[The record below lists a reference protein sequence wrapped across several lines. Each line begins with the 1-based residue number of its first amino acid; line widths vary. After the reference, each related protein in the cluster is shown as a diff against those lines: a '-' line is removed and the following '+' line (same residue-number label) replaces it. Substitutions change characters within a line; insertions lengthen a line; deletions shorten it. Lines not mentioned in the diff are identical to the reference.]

1 MIITIETTIN
11 ASISEVWAA
20 WTKAQHITKWNFA
33 SDDWHCTKAKNDLK
47 KDGKFSSTMAAKDG
61 SFSFDFE
68 GTHTNVEEFKCIET
82 LLGDGR
88 TMKVIFEE
96 TDGSVKVTE
105 EFEAENTNPIEM
117 QRNGWQ
123 AILNNFKKYTESL

>member
-20 WTKAQHITKWNFA
+20 WTKPQHITKWNFA